1 MITHCKLNRMYR
13 NSILILCIAALCLL
27 SFMKPESGFAGQ
39 QRGCPYNLFNRV
51 PRENLRPLG
60 PEPHPYTTDP
70 GWFQLEIHPLNF
82 TYNRDPDERRR
93 AFGVPVLLKI
103 GLLENIDLQIGIDT
117 LVWERTTDRSTGDRW
132 RNRGF
137 GNTTV
142 ASKINLWGNNGG
154 DTAMAVI
161 PFLTLPTA
169 RYDPG
174 PGGVTGGIHL
184 PTAWILNDL
193 WTLEI
198 TPSAAAVR
206 DSEDNG
212 YVAGFGHLT
221 VLNRDLF
228 ANLAGFVEF
237 GNFITTER
245 DDKLQSVIRTGL
257 TWDVTNNF
265 VLEPGVGFGITGDTD
280 DLNIYLTLV
289 KRF

>member
-1 MITHCKLNRMYR
+1 MYR
-13 NSILILCIAALCLL
+13 NSILVLCVAVLCL
-27 SFMKPESGFAGQ
+27 SGFVNAESGFAGQ
-39 QRGCPYNLFNRV
+39 QRSDPYNLFNRT
-51 PRENLRPLG
+51 PREKLRPLG

-103 GLLENIDLQIGIDT
+103 GLLENIDLQIGTDT
-117 LVWERTTDRSTGDRW
+117 LIWERTTDRSTGDRW
-132 RNRGF
+132 QDRGF
-137 GNTTV
+137 GDVTV
-142 ASKINLWGNNGG
+142 ASKINLWGNDYG
-154 DTAMAVI
+154 DTAMAVM

-169 RYDPG
+169 RYDSG
-174 PGGVTGGIHL
+174 SGGITGGIHL

-193 WTLEI
+193 WTLEV

-206 DSEDNG
+206 NSGNNG

-221 VLNRDLF
+221 VLNRGLF
-228 ANLAGFVEF
+228 TNLAGFVELE
-237 GNFITTER
+237 NFITTER
-245 DDKLQSVIRTGL
+245 GNRWQSIMRTGL

-265 VLEPGVGFGITGDTD
+265 VIESGVGFGITGDTD